1 MSTATNFVARV
12 LVWCVTTT
20 GYYFLNMSQVDPH
33 VASMIEM
40 VWNYH
45 VMGVEPRPADMIFV
59 LCSTDLRVAD
69 RAAELYDQGI
79 APRIAVSGNVGQLT
93 RGLFAAT
100 EAEAF
105 ADRLIALGVP
115 ASVIIL
121 EKEATNT
128 GENARFTRRLLE
140 QMGITVQTAVC
151 VQKPFM
157 ERRTFATIAR
167 QWPELTFT
175 VTSPALGFDAWCA
188 GASSHEAVI
197 NAMVGDLQRIIEYPK
212 LGFQI
217 AQDVPQ
223 TVVEAMQVL
232 ITLGYDKH
240 LMATR

>member
-1 MSTATNFVARV
+1 
-12 LVWCVTTT
+12 
-20 GYYFLNMSQVDPH
+20 
-33 VASMIEM
+33 
-40 VWNYH
+40 
-45 VMGVEPRPADMIFV
+45 MGMEPRPADMIFV
-59 LCSTDLRVAD
+59 LCSTDVRVAD

-79 APRIAVSGNVGQLT
+79 APRIVVSGNVGQLT

-105 ADRLIALGVP
+105 ADRLMALGVP
-115 ASVIIL
+115 ESVLIL

-140 QMGITVQTAVC
+140 QLGVVVKSAVC

-167 QWPELTFT
+167 QWPELEFT
-175 VTSPALGFDAWCA
+175 VTSPRLGFDAWCA
-188 GASSHEAVI
+188 GAGSREAVI

-217 AQDVPQ
+217 AQDVPPS
-223 TVVEAMQVL
+223 VIAAMQEL
-232 ITLGYDKH
+232 IRLGYDKH
-240 LMATR
+240 LMAPQPPASG